1 MRKNVL
7 YMWQS
12 RSFFIIKL
20 TDLHFVLRIGH
31 KHGKHIVPKALKKQ
45 SHNKSYWFF
54 DYNYIAFMEQRQDAV
69 AVETMLTS

>member
-31 KHGKHIVPKALKKQ
+31 KHGKHIVPKALKNNHITNRIG
-45 SHNKSYWFF
+45 SST
-54 DYNYIAFMEQRQDAV
+54 V
-69 AVETMLTS
+69 TT